1 MKKKTNVLVT
11 WRLMIKFL
19 TENKKKYFSPKIK
32 FHFLLKKQGL
42 TESELVKI
50 IEKFD
55 AIICGDD
62 EFTKKVIDKAKNLK
76 VISKWGTGLDSINVD
91 YAKKNGIKVFNTP
104 NAFTKGVAQLALSF
118 ILNLSRHTLETH
130 ENVKK
135 GNWSKISGFLIKDKV
150 VGIIGFGNIGREISR
165 LVLRLNM
172 KVIFNDIKKI
182 KNVDNKNIQKVSL
195 QQLFR
200 KSDIVI
206 SCCDLN
212 KTSLNLIN
220 NNMMKKMKQNS
231 GIINISRGSI
241 VNENDLI
248 KNLQKKKIRF
258 AALDVF
264 EKEPI
269 NKNSKLLK
277 FNNCILST
285 HNAFNTVEEV
295 NNVNINTLKNLNKG
309 LKI

>member
-1 MKKKTNVLVT
+1 
-11 WRLMIKFL
+11 
-19 TENKKKYFSPKIK
+19 
-32 FHFLLKKQGL
+32 
-42 TESELVKI
+42 
-50 IEKFD
+50 
-55 AIICGDD
+55 
-62 EFTKKVIDKAKNLK
+62 
-76 VISKWGTGLDSINVD
+76 
-91 YAKKNGIKVFNTP
+91 
-104 NAFTKGVAQLALSF
+104 
-118 ILNLSRHTLETH
+118 
-130 ENVKK
+130 
-135 GNWSKISGFLIKDKV
+135 
-150 VGIIGFGNIGREISR
+150 
-165 LVLRLNM
+165 
-172 KVIFNDIKKI
+172 
-182 KNVDNKNIQKVSL
+182 
-195 QQLFR
+195 
-200 KSDIVI
+200 
-206 SCCDLN
+206 
-212 KTSLNLIN
+212 
-220 NNMMKKMKQNS
+220 MMKKMKQNS

>member
-1 MKKKTNVLVT
+1 MKKKNNVLVT
-11 WRLMIKFL
+11 WRLIIKFL
-19 TENKKKYFSPKIK
+19 TEKKKKYLYPKIK
-32 FHFLLKKQGL
+32 FNFLLKKQGL

-118 ILNLSRHTLETH
+118 ILNFSRHTLETH

-165 LVLRLNM
+165 LVLGLDM

-182 KNVDNKNIQKVSL
+182 KNIDNKNIQKVSL

-231 GIINISRGSI
+231 GIINISRGGI

-277 FNNCILST
+277 FNNCILSA